1 MINRDIDTQIRI
13 QRIFQDFLL
22 LLNIDTF
29 RFFQEKEEEE
39 KEEELER
46 ERGGP
51 KGRPSQRENIIQ

>member
-1 MINRDIDTQIRI
+1 LIRI

-22 LLNIDTF
+22 LSIDGF

-39 KEEELER
+39 ER

-51 KGRPSQRENIIQ
+51 KGHPSQRENNNIQ

>member
-22 LLNIDTF
+22 LNIDGF
-29 RFFQEKEEEE
+29 RFFREKEEEE
-39 KEEELER
+39 EEER

-51 KGRPSQRENIIQ
+51 KGHPSQPGNNIQ